1 MQDSLAQRLRH
12 CAQKVGSGDALARLS
27 DIPRRTI
34 ETYLTGQSEPKTSR
48 LVAIAQAAEVDAGWL
63 ACGLGHP
70 EGQSATSHH
79 TLREDEYTLV
89 PRYAVEASAGHGGNI
104 EHEPVMEKL
113 AFKTDW
119 IIGEMGL
126 DSERLALINVH
137 GDSMEPT
144 LRGGDMLLLDL
155 RCNEVKD
162 DAIYVLRLENLL
174 IVKRAQRMLDGTI
187 LIRSD
192 NTIYREQSASPEQAR
207 QLCVIGRVVW
217 VGRRI

>member
-1 MQDSLAQRLRH
+1 MHAALSQRIRQ
-12 CAQKVGSGDALARLS
+12 CAQKVGSGDTLARLS
-27 DIPRRTI
+27 GIPRRTI
-34 ETYLTGQSEPKTSR
+34 ETYLTGQSEPKASR
-48 LVAIAQAAEVDAGWL
+48 LVAIAQAADVDVGWL
-63 ACGLGHP
+63 ACGQASQMESSLP
-70 EGQSATSHH
+70 D
-79 TLREDEYTLV
+79 DEYTLV
-89 PRYAVEASAGHGGNI
+89 PRYAVEASAGHGGAI
-104 EHEPVMEKL
+104 DEEPIVEKL
-113 AFKTDW
+113 AFKSDW

-155 RCNEVKD
+155 RRVEVRD
-162 DAIYVLRLENLL
+162 DAIYVLRLENHL

-192 NTIYREQSASPEQAR
+192 NPIYKEQSASPEQAR